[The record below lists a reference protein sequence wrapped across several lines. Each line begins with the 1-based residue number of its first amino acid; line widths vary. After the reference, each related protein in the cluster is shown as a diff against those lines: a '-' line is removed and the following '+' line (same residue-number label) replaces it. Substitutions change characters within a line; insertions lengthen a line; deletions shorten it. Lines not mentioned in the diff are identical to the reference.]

1 MQAQEIADSVCC
13 GISLACSVSQCLLIT
28 HLVRRGGWVFSIF
41 LQLNLAMAAVVT
53 LNRIIS
59 YLDIFF
65 TALPPHVRR
74 NQVFVRVMYGF
85 LDISFLPFAY
95 FFLITAFCVDL
106 MLNFALRYRSVRW
119 MHRWYIPGAFLLS
132 GIIAMPIL
140 AWPGEL
146 GENHLY
152 IVSGNWAQRHF
163 HIITLS
169 AVIVICT
176 LASMALV
183 GAGFWRTIREW
194 RSLRREIDEL
204 VLPVSSRHSSAVG
217 GNGAGTGIS
226 APVDRNENNNSGS
239 NNNFAGSGI
248 LSNSSIA
255 NNAINGSS
263 LSIDLGSAAR
273 GARPPWASGR
283 PGPGDRRASSATPY
297 SPDSLDRLYYGRK
310 VSRSIYY
317 LAMYPII
324 NLLAHLATGIG
335 QISVYAYPDRKW
347 SRLVRD
353 FSNDSVG
360 ILLLVVFI
368 SNPAFVESQ
377 FRRGAWRHQ
386 HHGRGGHCR

>member
-1 MQAQEIADSVCC
+1 MQALEIADTVCC
-13 GISLACSVSQCLLIT
+13 SISLACSVSQCLLIVY
-28 HLVRRGGWVFSIF
+28 LVRYSGWVFSMF
-41 LQLNLAMAAVVT
+41 LQLSLAMAVVVT
-53 LNRIIS
+53 LNRSIS

-65 TALPPHVRR
+65 KALPVHVQRD
-74 NQVFVRVMYGF
+74 QVFVRIMYGF

-106 MLNFALRYRSVRW
+106 MLNFALQYRSVRW
-119 MHRWYIPGAFLLS
+119 LHRWYIPGSLLAAAAIS
-132 GIIAMPIL
+132 MPIL

-146 GENHLY
+146 GANHLY
-152 IVSGNWAQRHF
+152 IVSGNWVQRHY

-204 VLPVSSRHSSAVG
+204 VLPMASDYSSSLGDVAAGCCAGKNDNTG
-217 GNGAGTGIS
+217 GGA
-226 APVDRNENNNSGS
+226 AARNNDTD
-239 NNNFAGSGI
+239 A
-248 LSNSSIA
+248 
-255 NNAINGSS
+255 SS
-263 LSIDLGSAAR
+263 LSFDVASAECS
-273 GARPPWASGR
+273 ARPMWAAVVVTEA
-283 PGPGDRRASSATPY
+283 PPVGPGGPRHRRASSANQPPH
-297 SPDSLDRLYYGRK
+297 SPGSLDRLYYGRK

-317 LAMYPII
+317 LAMYPLI
-324 NLLAHLATGIG
+324 NLMAHLATGIG
-335 QISVYAYPDRKW
+335 QISVYAYPDREW

-377 FRRGAWRHQ
+377 LRRGAWRHPF
-386 HHGRGGHCR
+386 HTRSAHCG